1 MQDHHTFKDGIN
13 FRPKYKW
20 PRKDA
25 KQNCP
30 KCNEPLERVANSKNY
45 YGKPWWCS
53 SCQWQFSQEDL
64 VSLKNNT

>member
-1 MQDHHTFKDGIN
+1 MQDYHTFKDGLE

-30 KCNEPLERVANSKNY
+30 KCNEPLPAVLRVNVMLRRMVQTYHEQERARQRVR
-45 YGKPWWCS
+45 
-53 SCQWQFSQEDL
+53 L
-64 VSLKNNT
+64 VMT